1 MSLSKKVPLGIDI
14 SKQTFD
20 VALLVGKKQSRSAA
34 AGRSHTQQFVN
45 SAEGFEQLSEWLTS
59 KAVEKVH
66 GCMEA
71 TNVYGHQLASYLH
84 GAGHD
89 VSIVNPSRVKGYGQS
104 QLSRTKNDRADAG
117 LIARFCRDL
126 SPSLWQPSPAEL
138 VTLQTYAR
146 RLGVLETML
155 TQEKNRL
162 ALGEAEFEDE
172 IKAHITFLE
181 AQQTS
186 VKKRLQ
192 QHIKGHQE
200 LANKQ
205 QLLTSIIGIG
215 EQSAAIILSEIG
227 QVERFRAARALAAFA
242 GLTPGERQSGS
253 SIKGKTRLCKI
264 GNARLR
270 KAFYFPALTAIRY
283 CPQIQLF
290 RERLMAAGKNKMQV
304 VGAVMHKLIRV
315 VYGVLKS
322 GQPFDAKKLI
332 PAGGA

>member
-1 MSLSKKVPLGIDI
+1 MSASKQVPLGIDI

-20 VALLVGKKQSRSAA
+20 VALIVGKK
-34 AGRSHTQQFVN
+34 RSHTHQFMN
-45 SAEGFEQLSEWLTS
+45 SEAGFEQLSEWL
-59 KAVEKVH
+59 KGKGVENVH

-71 TNVYGHQLASYLH
+71 TNVYGHQLASYLYE
-84 GAGHD
+84 AGHD

-104 QLSRTKNDRADAG
+104 QLSRTKNDQADAG

-138 VTLQTYAR
+138 TTLQTYAR

-162 ALGEAEFEDE
+162 SLSEAEFEAD
-172 IKAHITFLE
+172 IRAHITFLE

-192 QHIKGHQE
+192 QHIERHQE
-200 LANKQ
+200 LADKQ
-205 QLLTSIIGIG
+205 QLLTSITGIG
-215 EQSAAIILSEIG
+215 EQSAALILAEIG
-227 QVERFRAARALAAFA
+227 EVKRFSSARALAAFA

-315 VYGVLKS
+315 VYGVLQSEK
-322 GQPFDAKKLI
+322 PFDAKKLL
-332 PAGGA
+332 PTGGT